1 MVLRN
6 VAKTFSLEEQ
16 RQEIN
21 EIAVDLDAVNTTLT
35 NWNATNWDT
44 AYGWGDHAQ
53 AGYLTSYTETDPV
66 FGASAAGSITS
77 TQVTNWDTAYGWGNH
92 ASAGYL
98 TAESDTLATVTGR
111 GSTTTT
117 SLNSTA
123 STNCFL
129 ANGSLEASGV
139 NFRSRDNSGAGV
151 SSKYHFYADDA
162 NAGNQIL
169 LRTDGSASFSGT
181 ITHDFNTNFQK
192 GIRMLDNGGHSMLD
206 VNGTGAD
213 ATAIAVYDG
222 TGGGAYKVKIK
233 HDGSAE
239 FDAPVRSNEGYTVY
253 PPSDSNY
260 AFATRNAANDTWT
273 AFITAAGNATFEGNI
288 SVTGTVDGRDI
299 ATDGATLDSLSP
311 GGTFSGAGTN
321 ADPAIGSIQ
330 FKNTGNTFGGD
341 SLFTYDNTNNRL
353 SVGVSSGS
361 AALNVVRPGATSV
374 DTAYLYASDSGADNR
389 IRINTVANQG
399 GHPYIKFDSGGSN
412 MIVGQ
417 YWQGTTNNQLVLG
430 VGEDPTGVTGIS
442 IDGNGNVTANNL
454 ALNQTNGSGATSTVL
469 DHYEEGTWTPTPLGL
484 SNSPTYSNLKGRY
497 VRIGSLVQI
506 NGFIQM
512 ASSPTWNN
520 VNDFFMLGPLPF
532 NYNADNAGYY
542 ATAGSVTCQNFNF
555 HDNDYSNT
563 GQVNCAIAN
572 SSGTS
577 YICFVVSDN
586 NNTRGTVKNSA
597 VSGNDIIEFSLTYR
611 AG

>member
-35 NWNATNWDT
+35 NWNAANWDT

-169 LRTDGSASFSGT
+169 LKTDGSASFSGT
-181 ITHDFNTNFQK
+181 IAHDFNTNFQK

-206 VNGTGAD
+206 VNGTGAN

-222 TGGGAYKVKIK
+222 SASAYKATIK
-233 HDGSAE
+233 HDGTAI
-239 FDAPVRSNEGYTVY
+239 FDGTVRSNEGYSVY

-341 SLFTYDNTNNRL
+341 SLFTYDNTNNSL
-353 SVGVSSGS
+353 SVGIGSGS

-374 DTAYLYASDSGADNR
+374 DTAYFHASDSGADNR

-399 GHPYIKFDSGGSN
+399 GHPYIKFDAGGSN
-412 MIVGQ
+412 FVVGEL
-417 YWQGTTNNQLVLG
+417 YAGTTNNKLVLG
-430 VGEDPTGVTGIS
+430 VGEDPTGVTGIT
-442 IDGNGNVTANNL
+442 IDGNGNVAANNL
-454 ALNQTNGSGATSTVL
+454 AFNQTNGSGADSTVL
-469 DHYEEGTWTPTPLGL
+469 DHYEEGTWTPTWG
-484 SNSPTYSNLKGRY
+484 STTGSITNITYNVQSGWY
-497 VRIGSLVQI
+497 TRIGRVVYVSCRLRSSATDTSGAGGGLLV
-506 NGFIQM
+506 G
-512 ASSPTWNN
+512 
-520 VNDFFMLGPLPF
+520 GLPF
-532 NYNADNAGYY
+532 VARTPQGTGGGGAYSMIDFPAGTINVTTEIRENTTQFYAGLYTLDN
-542 ATAGSVTCQNFNF
+542 GSFGNIGPGSLQ
-555 HDNDYSNT
+555 
-563 GQVNCAIAN
+563 
-572 SSGTS
+572 SSGNS
-577 YICFVVSDN
+577 EIRVSFFYMTD
-586 NNTRGTVKNSA
+586 T
-597 VSGNDIIEFSLTYR
+597 
-611 AG
+611 